1 MEMVKNA
8 HGDKQVILE
17 VAKMKDQWR
26 RRVSLILLQEN
37 SYALRAYTTRNSV
50 RWRPRGR
57 GLPAGWLD
65 EHD

>member
-8 HGDKQVILE
+8 HGESIGDKQVILE

-37 SYALRAYTTRNSV
+37 TY
-50 RWRPRGR
+50 
-57 GLPAGWLD
+57 
-65 EHD
+65 

>member
-37 SYALRAYTTRNSV
+37 SYALRAYDS
-50 RWRPRGR
+50 
-57 GLPAGWLD
+57 
-65 EHD
+65 